1 MDYRRG
7 CLLTYEMTHNMKL
20 KPSPFEMIK
29 SGQKTIELR
38 LYDEKRRLV
47 NVGDMIV
54 FTNNKSGEA
63 LSAKVIN
70 LHRFDSFESMYKS
83 LPLTKCGYTKE
94 NFALASA
101 DDMLSYYS
109 KEEQAMYGVVGIEI
123 ELI

>member
-1 MDYRRG
+1 
-7 CLLTYEMTHNMKL
+7 MTHNMKL
-20 KPSPFEMIK
+20 NPEPFEMIK

-47 NVGDMIV
+47 NVGDTIV

-63 LSAKVIN
+63 LSATVIN
-70 LHRFDSFESMYKS
+70 VHTFDSFESLYKS
-83 LPLTKCGYTKE
+83 LPLTNCGYTKE
-94 NFALASA
+94 NIALASA

-109 KEEQAMYGVVGIEI
+109 KEEQEMYGVVGIEI

>member
-1 MDYRRG
+1 
-7 CLLTYEMTHNMKL
+7 MTHNMKL
-20 KPSPFEMIK
+20 NPEPFEMIK

-47 NVGDMIV
+47 SVGDTIV

-70 LHRFDSFESMYKS
+70 LHRFDSFESLYKS

-94 NFALASA
+94 NIALASA

-109 KEEQAMYGVVGIEI
+109 KEKQAMCGVVGIEI